1 MAALSRLIAPLALL
15 LTLGPACARETAVA
29 QGAPTPAKPPAPAA
43 PPTVPAARAVVRA
56 FAPAAS
62 ETIRLSPSLA
72 EEQENPQ
79 PTVDYASLDAAR
91 DSIGVMLRRCV
102 NPADSAVRV
111 SMGPARFK
119 YWYAADSVDGWA
131 FHIVVTDTSE
141 CPNERVQNALTVAG
155 WVPFYGYSADGP
167 DGGILGL
174 VSKRFLCVVEGQ
186 WDGGDDSDSTYVPA
200 PGCEVTVT
208 CVPRREDDVLK

>member
-1 MAALSRLIAPLALL
+1 MPAFTRMVTPLALL
-15 LTLGPACARETAVA
+15 LLFAPACARDTAVA
-29 QGAPTPAKPPAPAA
+29 QGTGTQAKPSAPAA
-43 PPTVPAARAVVRA
+43 LGAIPAARAVVRS
-56 FAPAAS
+56 FAPAAT

-72 EEQENPQ
+72 SEQENPQ
-79 PTVDYASLDAAR
+79 PTVDYPSLDVAR
-91 DSIGVMLRRCV
+91 DSIGALVRRCL
-102 NPADSAVRV
+102 NPADPAVRV

-119 YWYAADSVDGWA
+119 YWYAADSADGWA

-141 CPNERVQNALTVAG
+141 CPNERLQNALTTAG
-155 WVPFYGYSADGP
+155 WAPLYGYSADGP

-174 VSKRFLCVVEGQ
+174 VSRRFLCVVEGQ